1 MFPENKTH
9 DIVLEP
15 EDYIDQLTKQL
26 NKAYELVRQT
36 AEYRVDKQKFYHDR
50 RIRGIKYN
58 VGDRVMLHQG
68 EKKKQKSGKL
78 TERWRGPYTITAI

>member
-26 NKAYELVRQT
+26 NKTYELVRQT
-36 AEYRVDKQKFYHDR
+36 AEYRVDKQKFFM
-50 RIRGIKYN
+50 IGEFVVSNTKSAIELCCIKERKRN
-58 VGDRVMLHQG
+58 
-68 EKKKQKSGKL
+68 KSL
-78 TERWRGPYTITAI
+78 VN